1 MAGSDAGFGYAQ
13 HEVSHRERKLNPLA
27 GVLLP
32 QDAQPHFHRVGVSI
46 CKFRPVVGHV
56 ARFCYRAQWKSCCQ
70 RIARTIEVV
79 PKVTFLPANQTFEFD
94 SDKLPYKGHGKPLS
108 LLDVA
113 MNFGFHLEHACGG
126 SCACTTCHVVVKEGR
141 QHLSEMDD
149 DEMDRVEQAADYQ
162 LNSRLG
168 CQAVIHGGKDAAVTV
183 SIPEW
188 NRNYVSEGH

>member
-1 MAGSDAGFGYAQ
+1 M
-13 HEVSHRERKLNPLA
+13 P
-27 GVLLP
+27 
-32 QDAQPHFHRVGVSI
+32 
-46 CKFRPVVGHV
+46 
-56 ARFCYRAQWKSCCQ
+56 
-70 RIARTIEVV
+70 T
-79 PKVTFLPANQTFEFD
+79 VTFLPANQTFEFE

-126 SCACTTCHVVVKEGR
+126 SCACTTCHVVVKEGK

-168 CQAVIHGGKDAAVTV
+168 CQAVIQGGKDATVTV

-188 NRNYVSEGH
+188 NRNYVSEVSH